1 MATRE
6 NGRAQLDPELKAN
19 EMILDEI
26 LDKFAEGE
34 GNIVEAKEI
43 ALRYAEG
50 QRDYAETHPGMTRMA
65 DGSDATVY
73 DFIVWSQALNHTREG
88 NWEPLA
94 YLIQGVGESVLTIA
108 GVSDD

>member
-65 DGSDATVY
+65 DGSGCY
-73 DFIVWSQALNHTREG
+73 I
-88 NWEPLA
+88 
-94 YLIQGVGESVLTIA
+94 Y
-108 GVSDD
+108 